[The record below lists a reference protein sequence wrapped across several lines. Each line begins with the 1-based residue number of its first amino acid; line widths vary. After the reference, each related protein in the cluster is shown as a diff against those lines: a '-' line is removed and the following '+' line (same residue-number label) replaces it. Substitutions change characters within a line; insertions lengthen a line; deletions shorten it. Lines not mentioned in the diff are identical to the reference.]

1 MSGVNLWRLNR
12 EKISGLQNDASSF
25 YKHCVLI
32 PGALIQATQKHI
44 HTIWC
49 LDLKQRSSSTSM
61 TYVGVFS

>member
-49 LDLKQRSSSTSM
+49 LDLKQRS
-61 TYVGVFS
+61 